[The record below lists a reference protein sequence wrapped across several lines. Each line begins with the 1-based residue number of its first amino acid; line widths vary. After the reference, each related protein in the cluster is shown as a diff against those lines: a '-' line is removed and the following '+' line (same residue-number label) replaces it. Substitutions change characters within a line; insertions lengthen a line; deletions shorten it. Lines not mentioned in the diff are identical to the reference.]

1 MFRIKAEHSEQIE
14 VKTSIERAREFFN
27 NLRNIADLMPGI
39 ESITTEAGGA
49 KRWMVRADIPTLGVM
64 RAAFAVEQ
72 TDNRPERIEW
82 SPAATEKKNYL
93 RLVATFQQRGAQTLV
108 RVIQHV
114 EMRRQH
120 ARELHM
126 LAGLVGESRISCEM
140 QKYVADMMKTFLAR
154 ARAKLETLETN

>member
-14 VKTSIERAREFFN
+14 VKTSIERAREFFD

-39 ESITTEAGGA
+39 EGITTEAGGVR
-49 KRWMVRADIPTLGVM
+49 RWMVRADIPTLGVM

-72 TDNRPERIEW
+72 TDNSPHRIEW
-82 SPAATEKKNYL
+82 SPAAVEKKNYL
-93 RLVATFQQRGAQTLV
+93 RLVATFQERGAQTLV

-126 LAGLVGESRISCEM
+126 LAGLVGESRISSEM
-140 QKYVADMMKTFLAR
+140 QKRIADMMKTFLAR
-154 ARAKLETLETN
+154 ARARLES

>member
-14 VKTSIERAREFFN
+14 VKTSIERAREFFD
-27 NLRNIADLMPGI
+27 NLRNITDLMPGI
-39 ESITTEAGGA
+39 EGITTEPGGVR
-49 KRWMVRADIPTLGVM
+49 RWMVRADLPALGVM

-72 TDNRPERIEW
+72 TDNSSHRIEW

-93 RLVATFQQRGAQTLV
+93 RLVATFQERGAQTLV

-126 LAGLVGESRISCEM
+126 LAGLVGESRISSEM
-140 QKYVADMMKTFLAR
+140 QKRVADMMKTFLAR
-154 ARAKLETLETN
+154 ARARLES